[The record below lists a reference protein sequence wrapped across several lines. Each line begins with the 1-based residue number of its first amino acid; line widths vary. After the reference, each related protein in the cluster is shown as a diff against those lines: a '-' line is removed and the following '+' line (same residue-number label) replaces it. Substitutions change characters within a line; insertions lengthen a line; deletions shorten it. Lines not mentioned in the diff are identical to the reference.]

1 MPSYTSNLR
10 LTQPAVGENENTW
23 GPVVNT
29 GITALVDASVAG
41 MATIT
46 IVAGSDYTLS
56 TNNGAAD
63 EARCMFLTFSG
74 TPGTSKNVICPALTK
89 LYVVRNSTADAQT
102 LKTAAGTGVSV
113 PAGEV
118 RILMC
123 DGTNVISVAGASTAL
138 SAATF
143 NNSGSGAASGA
154 TFDGSAP
161 VTISYNTLGAPS
173 VSGTN
178 ATGTWGVS
186 ITGSAGSVGSALTV
200 DNSGSGAASGTT
212 FNGST
217 GVTISYNTVGAPSV
231 SGTNATG
238 TWGISVTGSAASVSG
253 TTSNGYGT
261 RTVSTSGPTGGA
273 DGDIH
278 YRY

>member
-10 LTQPAVGENENTW
+10 LTQPSVGENQNTW
-23 GPVVNT
+23 GPVVNN

-123 DGTNVISVAGASTAL
+123 DGTNVISVASPSVAL
-138 SAATF
+138 AAATF
-143 NNSGSGAASGA
+143 NNGGAGAASG
-154 TFDGSAP
+154 TTYDGSVART
-161 VTISYNTLGAPS
+161 VSYNTIGAPS

-178 ATGTWGVS
+178 ATGTWGIA
-186 ITGSAGSVGSALTV
+186 ITGAAGSVGSSLTIN
-200 DNSGSGAASGTT
+200 DGGSGAASGAT

-238 TWGISVTGSAASVSG
+238 TWSISVTGSAASVSG
-253 TTSNGYGT
+253 STSNGYGT
-261 RTVSTSGPTGGA
+261 RTVNTSSPTGGA